1 MTCAEKREIFFL
13 EAGCLQFGR
22 GELGWG
28 IRRGNRRGEVGRVV
42 IYSLLPK
49 ESPTKLV
56 RRWLRQQ
63 FWRWIGHVIVRRSRF
78 ESLGDSVNK
87 ITCKKL
93 HVSDPYFFKNLNI
106 SSVISSVY
114 NDRCIPSVDTDQ
126 ITDGIVSVGNYHRKL
141 PIELFRR

>member
-1 MTCAEKREIFFL
+1 MTCVEKREIFFG

-28 IRRGNRRGEVGRVV
+28 RKRGNKRGEVGRVV

-49 ESPTKLV
+49 ESLTELV
-56 RRWLRQQ
+56 RRWLRRQ
-63 FWRWIGHVIVRRSRF
+63 FLRWIGHVIVRRSRF
-78 ESLGDSVNK
+78 ESLGDSVDK

-93 HVSDPYFFKNLNI
+93 HVNDPSLFLNLNI

-114 NDRCIPSVDTDQ
+114 TDQCIPSVDTDQ
-126 ITDGIVSVGNYHRKL
+126 ITDGIVFVGNYHRKL